1 MKKYLILLAG
11 SPATG
16 KSYLISQLMEKLSS
30 TVLITPDDIKE
41 TMADNVGFD
50 NLTQKAELEV
60 SVWQFYYQLLDSYMR
75 MGKRY
80 VLSEYPF
87 SDKQKMKLK
96 ILAATYQYEVITI
109 RLDADFET
117 LWQRR
122 QKRDVQLDRHLSHI
136 MSHYHFGDVLT
147 DRSKADN
154 HITREA
160 FLDIVTKRAYNQFQ
174 LGKLF
179 KLDVTDFSKVDYPAF
194 INELVEYLQ
203 K

>member
-16 KSYLISQLMEKLSS
+16 KSYLISQLMEKLSP

-41 TMADNVGFD
+41 TLADNVGFD
-50 NLTQKAELEV
+50 NLSQKAELEGV
-60 SVWQFYYQLLDSYMR
+60 VWQFYYQLLDSYMR

-136 MSHYHFGDVLT
+136 MSHYHFGDKLD

-154 HITREA
+154 HITRDA
-160 FLDIVTKRAYNQFQ
+160 FLDIVTQRAYNQFQ

-179 KLDVTDFSKVDYPAF
+179 ELDVTDFSKVDYPAF

>member
-16 KSYLISQLMEKLSS
+16 KSYLISQLMEKLSP

-41 TMADNVGFD
+41 TLADNVGFD
-50 NLTQKAELEV
+50 NLSQKAELEV
-60 SVWQFYYQLLDSYMR
+60 DVWQFYYQLLDSYMR

-109 RLDADFET
+109 RLDAD
-117 LWQRR
+117 
-122 QKRDVQLDRHLSHI
+122 
-136 MSHYHFGDVLT
+136 
-147 DRSKADN
+147 
-154 HITREA
+154 
-160 FLDIVTKRAYNQFQ
+160 
-174 LGKLF
+174 
-179 KLDVTDFSKVDYPAF
+179 
-194 INELVEYLQ
+194 
-203 K
+203 

>member
-1 MKKYLILLAG
+1 MKKHLILLAG

-16 KSYLISQLMEKLSS
+16 KSYLISQLMEKLSP

-41 TMADNVGFD
+41 TLADNVGFD
-50 NLTQKAELEV
+50 NLSQKAELEV
-60 SVWQFYYQLLDSYMR
+60 DVWQFYYQLLDSYMR

-136 MSHYHFGDVLT
+136 MSHYHFGDKLD

-154 HITREA
+154 HITRDA

-179 KLDVTDFSKVDYPAF
+179 ELDVTDFSKVDYPTF
-194 INELVEYLQ
+194 INGLVEYLQ

>member
-41 TMADNVGFD
+41 TLADNVGFD
-50 NLTQKAELEV
+50 NLKQKSELEV
-60 SVWQFYYQLLDSYMR
+60 DVWQFYYQLLDSYMR

-147 DRSKADN
+147 DRSKADY

-179 KLDVTDFSKVDYPAF
+179 ELDVTAFSKVDYPTF

>member
-16 KSYLISQLMEKLSS
+16 KSYLISQLMEKLSP

-41 TMADNVGFD
+41 TLADNVGFD
-50 NLTQKAELEV
+50 NLSQKAELEV
-60 SVWQFYYQLLDSYMR
+60 DVWQFYYQLLDSYMR

-136 MSHYHFGDVLT
+136 MSHYHFGDKLD

-154 HITREA
+154 HITRDD

-179 KLDVTDFSKVDYPAF
+179 ELDVTDFSKVDYPTF
-194 INELVEYLQ
+194 INGLVEYLQ

>member
-16 KSYLISQLMEKLSS
+16 KSYLISQLMEKLSP

-41 TMADNVGFD
+41 TLADNIGFD

-60 SVWQFYYQLLDSYMR
+60 DVWQFYYQLLDSYMR

-109 RLDADFET
+109 RLDANFET

-147 DRSKADN
+147 ERTEADN

-179 KLDVTDFSKVDYPAF
+179 ELDVTDYSKVDYSTF

>member
-16 KSYLISQLMEKLSS
+16 KSYLISQLMEKLSP

-41 TMADNVGFD
+41 TLADNVGFD
-50 NLTQKAELEV
+50 NLSQKAELEV
-60 SVWQFYYQLLDSYMR
+60 DVWQFYYQLLDSYMR

-136 MSHYHFGDVLT
+136 MSHYHFGDKLD

-154 HITREA
+154 HITRGA

-179 KLDVTDFSKVDYPAF
+179 ELDVTDFSKVDYPTF
-194 INELVEYLQ
+194 INGLVEYLQ

>member
-16 KSYLISQLMEKLSS
+16 KSYLISQLMARLTS

-41 TMADNVGFD
+41 TLADNVGFD

-60 SVWQFYYQLLDSYMR
+60 DVWQFYFQLLDSYMR

-96 ILAATYQYEVITI
+96 MFAATYQYDVVTI

-136 MSHYHFGDVLT
+136 MSHYHFGDELT
-147 DRSKADN
+147 DRSQADN

-179 KLDVTDFSKVDYPAF
+179 ELDVTDFSKVDYPAF

>member
-16 KSYLISQLMEKLSS
+16 KSYLISQLMEKLSP

-41 TMADNVGFD
+41 TLADNVGFD
-50 NLTQKAELEV
+50 NLSQKAELEV
-60 SVWQFYYQLLDSYMR
+60 DVWQFYYQLLDSYMR

-136 MSHYHFGDVLT
+136 MSHYHFGDKLD

-154 HITREA
+154 HITRDD

-179 KLDVTDFSKVDYPAF
+179 ELDVTDFSKVDYPTF
-194 INELVEYLQ
+194 INRLVEYLQ

>member
-16 KSYLISQLMEKLSS
+16 KSYLISQLMEKLSP

-41 TMADNVGFD
+41 TLADNVGFD
-50 NLTQKAELEV
+50 NLTQKSELEV
-60 SVWQFYYQLLDSYMR
+60 NVWQFYYQLLDSYMR

-96 ILAATYQYEVITI
+96 ILAAIYQYEVITI

-136 MSHYHFGDVLT
+136 MSHYHFGDKL
-147 DRSKADN
+147 DNRSKADN

-179 KLDVTDFSKVDYPAF
+179 ELDVTDFSKVDYPTF
-194 INELVEYLQ
+194 INGLVEYLQ

>member
-16 KSYLISQLMEKLSS
+16 KSYLISQLMEKLSP

-41 TMADNVGFD
+41 TLADNVGFD
-50 NLTQKAELEV
+50 NLSQKAELEV
-60 SVWQFYYQLLDSYMR
+60 DVWQFYYQLLDSYMR

-136 MSHYHFGDVLT
+136 MSHYHFGDKL
-147 DRSKADN
+147 DNRSKADN

-179 KLDVTDFSKVDYPAF
+179 ELDVTDFSKVDYPTF
-194 INELVEYLQ
+194 INGLIEYLQ

>member
-16 KSYLISQLMEKLSS
+16 KSYLISQLMEKLSP

-41 TMADNVGFD
+41 TLADNVGFD

-60 SVWQFYYQLLDSYMR
+60 DVWQFYYQLLDSYMR

-96 ILAATYQYEVITI
+96 IIAATYQYEVITI

-136 MSHYHFGDVLT
+136 MSHYHFGDKL
-147 DRSKADN
+147 DNRSKADN

-179 KLDVTDFSKVDYPAF
+179 ELDVTDFSKVDYPTF
-194 INELVEYLQ
+194 INGLVEYLQ

>member
-16 KSYLISQLMEKLSS
+16 NSYLISQLMEKLSP

-41 TMADNVGFD
+41 TLADNVGFD
-50 NLTQKAELEV
+50 NLSQKAELEV
-60 SVWQFYYQLLDSYMR
+60 DVWQFYYQLLDSYMR

-136 MSHYHFGDVLT
+136 MSHYHFGDKLD

-154 HITREA
+154 HITRDA

-179 KLDVTDFSKVDYPAF
+179 ELDVTDFSKVDYPTF
-194 INELVEYLQ
+194 INGLVEYLQ

>member
-16 KSYLISQLMEKLSS
+16 KSYLISQLMEKLSP

-41 TMADNVGFD
+41 TLADNVGFD
-50 NLTQKAELEV
+50 NLSQKAELEV
-60 SVWQFYYQLLDSYMR
+60 DVWQFYYQLLDSYMR

-136 MSHYHFGDVLT
+136 MSHYHFGDKLD

-154 HITREA
+154 HITRDA

-179 KLDVTDFSKVDYPAF
+179 ELDVTDFSKVDYPTF
-194 INELVEYLQ
+194 INGLVEYLQ

>member
-16 KSYLISQLMEKLSS
+16 KSYLISQLMEKLSP

-41 TMADNVGFD
+41 TLADNVAFD
-50 NLTQKAELEV
+50 NLSQKAELEV
-60 SVWQFYYQLLDSYMR
+60 DVWQFYYQLLDSYMR

-136 MSHYHFGDVLT
+136 MSHYHFGDKLD

-154 HITREA
+154 HITRDA

-179 KLDVTDFSKVDYPAF
+179 ELDVTDFSKVDYPTF
-194 INELVEYLQ
+194 INGLVEYLQ

>member
-16 KSYLISQLMEKLSS
+16 KSYLISQLMEKLSP

-41 TMADNVGFD
+41 TLADNVGFD
-50 NLTQKAELEV
+50 NLSQKAELEV
-60 SVWQFYYQLLDSYMR
+60 DVWQFYYQLLDSYMR

-136 MSHYHFGDVLT
+136 MSHYHFGDKLD

-154 HITREA
+154 HITRDA

-179 KLDVTDFSKVDYPAF
+179 ELDVTDFSKVDYPTF
-194 INELVEYLQ
+194 INRLVEYLQ

>member
-16 KSYLISQLMEKLSS
+16 KSYLISQLMEKLSP

-41 TMADNVGFD
+41 TLADNVGFD

-60 SVWQFYYQLLDSYMR
+60 NVWQFYYQLLDSYMR

-96 ILAATYQYEVITI
+96 ILAAIYQYEVITI

-136 MSHYHFGDVLT
+136 MSHYHFGDKL
-147 DRSKADN
+147 DNRSKADN

-179 KLDVTDFSKVDYPAF
+179 ELDVTDFSKVDYPTF
-194 INELVEYLQ
+194 INGLVEYLQ

>member
-16 KSYLISQLMEKLSS
+16 KSYLISQLMEKLSP

-41 TMADNVGFD
+41 TLADNVGFD
-50 NLTQKAELEV
+50 NLSQKAELEV
-60 SVWQFYYQLLDSYMR
+60 DVWQFYYQLLDSYMR

-109 RLDADFET
+109 RLDADFEI

-136 MSHYHFGDVLT
+136 MSHYHFGDKL
-147 DRSKADN
+147 DNRSKADN

-179 KLDVTDFSKVDYPAF
+179 ELDVTDFSKVDYPTF
-194 INELVEYLQ
+194 INGLIEYLQ

>member
-16 KSYLISQLMEKLSS
+16 KSYLISQLMEKLSP

-41 TMADNVGFD
+41 TLADNVGFD
-50 NLTQKAELEV
+50 NLSQKAELEV
-60 SVWQFYYQLLDSYMR
+60 DVWQFYYQLLDSYMR

-136 MSHYHFGDVLT
+136 MSHYHFGDKL
-147 DRSKADN
+147 DERSKADN
-154 HITREA
+154 HITRDA

-179 KLDVTDFSKVDYPAF
+179 ELDVTDFSKVDYPTF
-194 INELVEYLQ
+194 INGLVEYLQ

>member
-1 MKKYLILLAG
+1 MLLA
-11 SPATG
+11 
-16 KSYLISQLMEKLSS
+16 
-30 TVLITPDDIKE
+30 IKE
-41 TMADNVGFD
+41 TLADNVGFD
-50 NLTQKAELEV
+50 NLSQKAELEV
-60 SVWQFYYQLLDSYMR
+60 DIWQFYYQLLDSYMR

-96 ILAATYQYEVITI
+96 ILAAIYQYEVITI

-136 MSHYHFGDVLT
+136 MSHYHFGDKL
-147 DRSKADN
+147 DNRSKADN

-179 KLDVTDFSKVDYPAF
+179 ELDVTDFSKVDYPTF
-194 INELVEYLQ
+194 INGLVEYLQ

>member
-16 KSYLISQLMEKLSS
+16 KSYLISQLMEKLSP

-41 TMADNVGFD
+41 TLADNVGFD
-50 NLTQKAELEV
+50 NLSQKAELEV
-60 SVWQFYYQLLDSYMR
+60 DVWQFYYQLLDSYMR

-109 RLDADFET
+109 RLDANFET

-136 MSHYHFGDVLT
+136 MSHYHFGDKLD

-154 HITREA
+154 HITRDA

-179 KLDVTDFSKVDYPAF
+179 ELDVTDFSKVDYPTF
-194 INELVEYLQ
+194 INGLVEYLQ

>member
-16 KSYLISQLMEKLSS
+16 KSYLISQLMEKLSP

-41 TMADNVGFD
+41 TLADNVGFD

-60 SVWQFYYQLLDSYMR
+60 NVWQFYYQLLDSYMR

-96 ILAATYQYEVITI
+96 ILAAIYQYEVITI

-136 MSHYHFGDVLT
+136 MSHYHFGDKL
-147 DRSKADN
+147 DNRSKADN

-179 KLDVTDFSKVDYPAF
+179 ELDVTDFSKVDYPTF
-194 INELVEYLQ
+194 INRLVEYLQ

>member
-16 KSYLISQLMEKLSS
+16 KSYLISQLMEKLSP

-41 TMADNVGFD
+41 TLADNVGFD
-50 NLTQKAELEV
+50 NLSQKAELEV
-60 SVWQFYYQLLDSYMR
+60 DVWQFYYQLLDSYMR

-136 MSHYHFGDVLT
+136 MSHYHFGDKLD

-179 KLDVTDFSKVDYPAF
+179 ELDVTDFSKVDYPTF
-194 INELVEYLQ
+194 INGLVEYLQ

>member
-16 KSYLISQLMEKLSS
+16 KSYLISQLMEKLSL

-41 TMADNVGFD
+41 TLADNVGFD
-50 NLTQKAELEV
+50 NLSQKAELEV
-60 SVWQFYYQLLDSYMR
+60 DVWQFYYQLLDSYMR

-136 MSHYHFGDVLT
+136 MSHYHFGDKLD

-154 HITREA
+154 HITRDA

-179 KLDVTDFSKVDYPAF
+179 ELDVTDFSKVDYPTF
-194 INELVEYLQ
+194 INGLVEYLQ

>member
-16 KSYLISQLMEKLSS
+16 KSYLISQLMEKLSP

-41 TMADNVGFD
+41 TLADNVGFD
-50 NLTQKAELEV
+50 NLSQKAELEV
-60 SVWQFYYQLLDSYMR
+60 DVWQFYYQLLDSYMR

-87 SDKQKMKLK
+87 SDKQKIKLK

-136 MSHYHFGDVLT
+136 MSHYHFGDKLD

-154 HITREA
+154 HITRDA

-179 KLDVTDFSKVDYPAF
+179 ELDVTDFSKVDYPTF
-194 INELVEYLQ
+194 INGLVEYLQ

>member
-16 KSYLISQLMEKLSS
+16 KSYLISQLMEKLSP

-41 TMADNVGFD
+41 TLADNVGFD

-60 SVWQFYYQLLDSYMR
+60 DVWQFYYQLLDSYMR

-109 RLDADFET
+109 RLDADFEI

-136 MSHYHFGDVLT
+136 MSHYHFGDKL
-147 DRSKADN
+147 DNRSKADN

-179 KLDVTDFSKVDYPAF
+179 ELDVTDFSKVDYPTF
-194 INELVEYLQ
+194 INGLIEYLQ

>member
-16 KSYLISQLMEKLSS
+16 KSYLISQLMEKLSP

-41 TMADNVGFD
+41 TLADNVGFD
-50 NLTQKAELEV
+50 NLSQKAELEV
-60 SVWQFYYQLLDSYMR
+60 DVWQFYYQLLDSYMR

-96 ILAATYQYEVITI
+96 LLAATYQYEVITI

-136 MSHYHFGDVLT
+136 MSHYHFGDKLD

-154 HITREA
+154 HITRDA

-179 KLDVTDFSKVDYPAF
+179 ELDVTDFSKVDYPTF
-194 INELVEYLQ
+194 INGLIEYLQ

>member
-16 KSYLISQLMEKLSS
+16 KSYLISQLMEKLSP

-41 TMADNVGFD
+41 TLADNVGFD
-50 NLTQKAELEV
+50 NLSQKAELEV
-60 SVWQFYYQLLDSYMR
+60 DVWQFYYQLLDSYMR

-136 MSHYHFGDVLT
+136 MSHYHFCDKLD

-154 HITREA
+154 HITRDA

-179 KLDVTDFSKVDYPAF
+179 ELDVTDFSKVDYPTF
-194 INELVEYLQ
+194 INGLV
-203 K
+203 

>member
-16 KSYLISQLMEKLSS
+16 KSYLISQLMEKLSP

-41 TMADNVGFD
+41 TLADNVGFD

-60 SVWQFYYQLLDSYMR
+60 DVWQFYYQLLDSYMR

-87 SDKQKMKLK
+87 SDKQEMKLK

-122 QKRDVQLDRHLSHI
+122 QKRDVQLDCHLSHI

-147 DRSKADN
+147 DRSKADY
-154 HITREA
+154 HITRED

-179 KLDVTDFSKVDYPAF
+179 ELDVTAFSKVDYPTF
-194 INELVEYLQ
+194 INELV
-203 K
+203 KKKKK

>member
-16 KSYLISQLMEKLSS
+16 KSYLISQLMEKLSP

-41 TMADNVGFD
+41 TLADNVGFD
-50 NLTQKAELEV
+50 NLSQKAELEV
-60 SVWQFYYQLLDSYMR
+60 DVWQFYYQLLDSYMR

-122 QKRDVQLDRHLSHI
+122 QKRDVQLDRHLRHI
-136 MSHYHFGDVLT
+136 MSHYHFGDKLD

-154 HITREA
+154 HITRDA

-179 KLDVTDFSKVDYPAF
+179 ELDVTDFSKVDYPTF
-194 INELVEYLQ
+194 INGLVEYLQ

>member
-16 KSYLISQLMEKLSS
+16 KSYLISQLMEKLSP

-41 TMADNVGFD
+41 TLADNVGFD

-60 SVWQFYYQLLDSYMR
+60 DVWQFYYQLLDSYMR

-136 MSHYHFGDVLT
+136 MSHYHFGDKLD

-179 KLDVTDFSKVDYPAF
+179 ELDVTDFSKVDYPTF
-194 INELVEYLQ
+194 INGLVEYLQ

>member
-16 KSYLISQLMEKLSS
+16 KSYLISQLMEKLSP

-41 TMADNVGFD
+41 TLADNVGFD
-50 NLTQKAELEV
+50 NLSQKAELEV
-60 SVWQFYYQLLDSYMR
+60 DVWQFYYQLLDSYMR

-136 MSHYHFGDVLT
+136 MSHYHFGDKLD

-154 HITREA
+154 HITRDA

-174 LGKLF
+174 LCKIF
-179 KLDVTDFSKVDYPAF
+179 ELDVTDFSKVDYPTF
-194 INELVEYLQ
+194 INGLVEYLQ

>member
-16 KSYLISQLMEKLSS
+16 KSYLISQLMEKLSP

-41 TMADNVGFD
+41 TLADNVGFD
-50 NLTQKAELEV
+50 NLSQKAELEV
-60 SVWQFYYQLLDSYMR
+60 DVWQFYYQLLDSYMR

-80 VLSEYPF
+80 VLSEYTF

-136 MSHYHFGDVLT
+136 MSHYHFGDKLD

-154 HITREA
+154 HITRDA

-179 KLDVTDFSKVDYPAF
+179 ELDVTDFSKVDYPTF
-194 INELVEYLQ
+194 INGLVEYLQ